1 MMKLP
6 EILYQISAVLESMNT
21 KMVVV
26 GGSVRDHFLHKKIKD
41 YDIEVF
47 GLERLE
53 ELEIILG
60 EFGIV
65 KKVGKS
71 FGVLKFIYQG
81 LEYDF
86 SFPRSE
92 QKIGRGHRGFLVQT
106 DGKMSFFDAS
116 KRRDFTINAM
126 GYDILTQKFLDP
138 HGGREDMKKG
148 ILSHID
154 DNTFVEDP
162 LRIYRGIQFCAR
174 FEYEMALETKN
185 LCKKMIAEGMLEE
198 LPKER
203 VYEEFKKLLLKSE
216 KPSIGFELMREL
228 GVLKYFPELEALIG
242 VEQEP
247 KWHPEGDVWIHTM
260 MVIDSMAM
268 FRSGDDREDLKLIFA
283 SLCHD
288 FGKATTTKRIDG
300 RVRALGHEE
309 AGVKPTISFLQ
320 KLTNEQKFIDEV
332 VPLVRYHLLPSQFFA
347 QKSSSKAV
355 RRLSTKVNIEE
366 LVLVAKADFL
376 GRDTKE
382 AKEGIYEAG
391 DWLLEKAKTL
401 NVKNSATVHFL
412 HGRDLID
419 LGLTPSPKFKIIL
432 DQIYEMQLD
441 GVVSSRDEA
450 IVEVK
455 NILEKRV

>member
-1 MMKLP
+1 MKLP
-6 EILYQISAVLESMNT
+6 KVLYEISSVLEGMSA
-21 KMVVV
+21 KMVIV
-26 GGSVRDHFLHKKIKD
+26 GGSVRDHFLNKKIKD

-53 ELEIILG
+53 ELERVLSR
-60 EFGIV
+60 FGIV

-71 FGVLKFIYQG
+71 FGVLKFIHEN

-92 QKIGRGHRGFLVQT
+92 QKIAKGHRGFVVQT
-106 DGKMSFFDAS
+106 DGNMSFFDAS

-126 GYDILTQKFLDP
+126 GYDIVTQKFLDP
-138 HGGREDMKKG
+138 HGGVGDMKKG

-154 DNTFVEDP
+154 DSTFIEDP

-174 FEYEMALETKN
+174 FEYKMANKTKT
-185 LCKKMIAEGMLEE
+185 LCRQMIKDGMLEE

-203 VYEEFKKLLLKSE
+203 IYEEFKKLLLKSN
-216 KPSIGFELMREL
+216 KPSIGFNLMKEL
-228 GVLKYFPELEALIG
+228 GVLKYFPELKNLIG
-242 VEQEP
+242 VKQDP

-260 MVIDSMAM
+260 MVIDSMTTLK
-268 FRSGDDREDLKLIFA
+268 RGDEREDLKLLFA

-288 FGKATTTKRIDG
+288 FGKPKTTKVINGKIRS
-300 RVRALGHEE
+300 LGHED
-309 AGVKPTISFLQ
+309 AGVEPSISFL
-320 KLTNEQKFIDEV
+320 KRLTNENKFIDEIL
-332 VPLVRYHLLPSQFFA
+332 PFVRYHLLPSQFFT
-347 QKSSSKAV
+347 QKSSSKAI
-355 RRLSTKVNIEE
+355 RRLSTKVNIED

-382 AKEGIYEAG
+382 AQKGIYKAG

-419 LGLTPSPKFKIIL
+419 LGLTPSLKFKIIL

-441 GVVSSRDEA
+441 GTVSSKDEA
-450 IVEVK
+450 IAEVK
-455 NILEKRV
+455 NILKKGV